1 MHAWKPIRGSI
12 DSFCS
17 VSLWSATAQKSAW
30 SVDRPR
36 PAIRNERPPAERS
49 GGGVRRGEARRD
61 DDDDEEEQAE
71 QGADRGTPSLSYHRR
86 PIGPRRHTARL
97 FFLPLSRARQIN
109 TGECRRRTIDQK
121 SIVRVRF
128 VAPRPIASRI
138 GLTDEGKGEGSARG
152 SGWIGLR
159 SILCFF
165 KIAFQRELSRGR
177 ENKIIVTVSKISYVF
192 WKVMEIDWFK

>member
-49 GGGVRRGEARRD
+49 GGYGAARRD

-159 SILCFF
+159 SILRFF

>member
-159 SILCFF
+159 SILRFF

>member
-17 VSLWSATAQKSAW
+17 MSLWSATAQKSAW

-121 SIVRVRF
+121 PIVRVRF

-159 SILCFF
+159 SILRFF
-165 KIAFQRELSRGR
+165 KIAFRAKG
-177 ENKIIVTVSKISYVF
+177 IIERA
-192 WKVMEIDWFK
+192 WE

>member
-1 MHAWKPIRGSI
+1 M
-12 DSFCS
+12 
-17 VSLWSATAQKSAW
+17 
-30 SVDRPR
+30 
-36 PAIRNERPPAERS
+36 
-49 GGGVRRGEARRD
+49 RRGEARRD

-138 GLTDEGKGEGSARG
+138 GLTDEGGGGKCTRKWMDRFTIDPPFFQDCISKG
-152 SGWIGLR
+152 
-159 SILCFF
+159 
-165 KIAFQRELSRGR
+165 
-177 ENKIIVTVSKISYVF
+177 II
-192 WKVMEIDWFK
+192 ERA

>member
-1 MHAWKPIRGSI
+1 M
-12 DSFCS
+12 
-17 VSLWSATAQKSAW
+17 
-30 SVDRPR
+30 
-36 PAIRNERPPAERS
+36 
-49 GGGVRRGEARRD
+49 RRGAARRD

-138 GLTDEGKGEGSARG
+138 GLTDEGG
-152 SGWIGLR
+152 
-159 SILCFF
+159 
-165 KIAFQRELSRGR
+165 GR
-177 ENKIIVTVSKISYVF
+177 EVHEEVDGSVYDRFSVFSRLHFKGNYREGVRIKLLSLYRRSLMFSGKLWKLIDSSKYKMRV
-192 WKVMEIDWFK
+192 

>member
-17 VSLWSATAQKSAW
+17 MSLWSATAQKSAW

-159 SILCFF
+159 SILRFF